1 MERARVL
8 APSDLPV
15 DGAGARP
22 NDRTE
27 RVRKVGLRLVA
38 VGGRV
43 ADTAR
48 GRITLADALS
58 QLVVYGSELA
68 CEPGDLIVV
77 EGRFERGALRGARLV
92 ERTPCPTPRG
102 DGEVARFTWE
112 GAGGRLLARA
122 RALAAIRE
130 LLRERGFVEV
140 ETPVRVRAPGVD
152 QHLDAVRAEGGFLIT
167 SPELHMK
174 RLLVGGLPR
183 IYEIAR
189 VSRANERGA
198 LHEPEFTLLEWYRAF
213 AGQEEIQADTEAVVE
228 LVARA
233 LRGRAELVTPNGR
246 VIDVKA
252 PFPRLTV
259 RDAFRRWA
267 GVRDASRLAAS
278 NPDRYFELLVE
289 RIEPKLARLGRPV
302 FLCDYPASQAAL
314 ARRSARD
321 PSVAERFE
329 LYVGGVELANGYG
342 ELTDPVEQERRFRA
356 ERARRKQRRQ
366 RVYPLDREFLAA
378 LGEGMP
384 RAGGNAL
391 GVDRLIMLALGEASV
406 QRVVAFPAER

>member
-8 APSDLPV
+8 APSDLPTG
-15 DGAGARP
+15 GAGSRP
-22 NDRTE
+22 NDRIG
-27 RVRKVGLRLVA
+27 RVRNVGLRLVA

-43 ADTAR
+43 ADAAR
-48 GRITLADALS
+48 GRVTLADALA
-58 QLVVYGSELA
+58 QVVVYGTELV
-68 CEPGDLIVV
+68 CEPGDLVVV
-77 EGRFERGALRGARLV
+77 EGRFERGALRGARMV
-92 ERTPCPTPRG
+92 ERAPCPSPRG
-102 DGEVARFTWE
+102 GGEVARFVWD
-112 GAGGRLLARA
+112 GVGGKLYARA
-122 RALAAIRE
+122 RALASIRE
-130 LLRERGFVEV
+130 LFGERGFVEV
-140 ETPVRVRAPGVD
+140 QTPLRVRAPGVD
-152 QHLDAVRAEGGFLIT
+152 QHLDAVRAEGGYLIT
-167 SPELHMK
+167 SPELFMK

-183 IYEIAR
+183 IYELAR
-189 VSRANERGA
+189 VSRANERGS

-228 LVARA
+228 RVARA
-233 LRGRAELVTPNGR
+233 LRGRPELVTPSGR

-267 GVRDASRLAAS
+267 GVRDASRLAQR

-289 RIEPKLARLGRPV
+289 RIEPKLALLRRPV
-302 FLCDYPASQAAL
+302 FLCDYPSSQAAL
-314 ARRSARD
+314 ARRSAAD

-329 LYVGGVELANGYG
+329 LYVGGVELSNGYG

-356 ERARRKQRRQ
+356 ENARRKKRRQ

-391 GVDRLIMLALGEASV
+391 GVDRLIMLALGEANV
-406 QRVVAFPAER
+406 QRVVAFPMER